1 MLDPELAAVLLA
13 FALAGLIALPGLRR
27 APRRT
32 ERRCPGCGRPIVG
45 ERACDCG

>member
-13 FALAGLIALPGLRR
+13 FALAGLFALPGPRR
-27 APRRT
+27 ATRH
-32 ERRCPGCGRPIVG
+32 G